1 MSEPNHST
9 IGDHFKI
16 VFRSHVVIFV
26 TIAVDIFVFK
36 DEESVFFDV

>member
-16 VFRSHVVIFV
+16 VFRSHVIFV